1 MVKDGFFFITKNT
14 ENTFDNQKGFYANYT
29 NMYNI

>member
-1 MVKDGFFFITKNT
+1 MDFFSITKNT
-14 ENTFDNQKGFYANYT
+14 ENTFDNQKGFYANYA